1 MVVSLSLMA
10 AAVLIIYPGIRE
22 IADPRGTPAPYTLVV
37 LAGALIIKELMYRH
51 VASVGEA
58 IGSSAVMSDAW
69 RHRSDALTSGF
80 AFVGIS
86 IALLGGPEF
95 LRRPSYYC

>member
-1 MVVSLSLMA
+1 MA